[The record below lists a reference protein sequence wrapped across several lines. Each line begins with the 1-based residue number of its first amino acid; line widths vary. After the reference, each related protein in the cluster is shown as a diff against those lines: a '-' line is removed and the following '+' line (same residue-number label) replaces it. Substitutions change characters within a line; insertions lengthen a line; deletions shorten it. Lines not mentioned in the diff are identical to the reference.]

1 MFSRSGLFVA
11 ALASTLCLASAAMAQ
26 EAPAALVDAARKEGR
41 VVWYTSY
48 VSPQLHDLVKKNF
61 EKKYGIPVDLLNV
74 RASELEE
81 RLRTE
86 QAAGR
91 FVADVIQ
98 HGQASITR
106 LHRAGQVQE
115 YGDVPNTVNMIE
127 GQPAEK
133 WEIGSLITGY
143 SLMVNANMVSP
154 EEEPKSWRDLLD
166 PKWKGKMLVDDM
178 RAVGGGFA
186 VFSATMG
193 HPEFGEEYH
202 RALAKQDLVFTRDIG
217 QSERRVARGEYP
229 IWVPQV
235 SVNIQGLK
243 GLPVRVITPKEGV
256 AYVRLDNAMLKNAPH
271 PDAARLFMNYYIS
284 EENQLMIAS
293 MGMLPVIKGVQE
305 KAPPEKRVLD
315 GAKLMGTIHVETQ
328 AKWLALASEI
338 YK

>member
-1 MFSRSGLFVA
+1 MFSKTRLFAA
-11 ALASTLCLASAAMAQ
+11 ALAFTLSLGAAAHAQ
-26 EAPAALVDAARKEGR
+26 EAPAALVEAAKKEGR

-61 EKKYGIPVDLLNV
+61 ERKYGIPVDLLNV

-81 RLRTE
+81 RLRSE

-106 LHRAGQVQE
+106 LFRAGQVQE

-127 GQPAEK
+127 GQSAAK

-143 SLMVNANMVSP
+143 SMMVNANMVSP

-166 PKWKGKMLVDDM
+166 PKWKGKILADDM

-186 VFSATMG
+186 LFSATMG
-193 HPEFGEEYH
+193 HPEFGEAYH
-202 RALAKQDLVFTRDIG
+202 RALARQDIVFTRDIG

-229 IWVPQV
+229 IWVPQI

-256 AYVRLDNAMLKNAPH
+256 AYVRLDNGMLKNAPH
-271 PDAARLFMNYYIS
+271 PNAARLFMNYYIS
-284 EENQLMIAS
+284 EENQLMVAS
-293 MGMLPVIKGVQE
+293 MGLLSVTKGVQD
-305 KAPPEKRVLD
+305 KVPAEKRVME

-328 AKWLALASEI
+328 AQWLGLASEI